1 MKAKPGFILRKIVG
15 EYMLLPIDENIRT
28 YNGAVLLNSV
38 SAFVWEQLQ
47 SEASREELLA
57 RMLEEFDVDE
67 ATAARDLDALL
78 NKLREMELLE
88 EQN

>member
-15 EYMLLPIDENIRT
+15 EFMLLPIDENIRT

>member
-15 EYMLLPIDENIRT
+15 EFMLLPIDENIRT

-67 ATAARDLDALL
+67 ATAARDLDALRE
-78 NKLREMELLE
+78 KLREIALLE
-88 EQN
+88 E